1 MSNDPLSSSSP
12 PLDRKYKDVYL
23 DNFRKQA
30 VYAALVVCLIEYI
43 FTTLFSLRIT
53 SLKNLL
59 WTPFQTKVLWTS
71 TLCGIILIFL
81 GIIRSTQISVWRPKH
96 LSAGAEL
103 LAAFRNQDYY
113 IMAACYALSG
123 VVMIRIYFSTLME
136 ESYTS
141 QWFTYPPGHRA
152 YARELNM
159 ENLFILFYGLI
170 LGAGYSAKHIIEE
183 KDLLRI
189 PPVQQP
195 KAAAIKASMSTMI
208 HSSRKYAG
216 KAFLVSYVVF
226 MTTKNI
232 VYYMVVPFVGFFW
245 SGILASP
252 VMGFRWYDLY
262 LILRMLMAG
271 TFVVLGWEMADRV
284 FDDDDN
290 TLIRSM
296 AYAELARLA
305 TQEPDRRV
313 KLFLD
318 TNHDFTTSAWKSIS
332 EECIHTLDTLCTRLR
347 NEYTTTKKPQDPYLE
362 QLWKQTTPTKPPST
376 ILRRISL
383 KEGDIISRHDEYNAD
398 GRRLDDR
405 TLGLFVSENS
415 IIDQDTETSW
425 AATATT
431 SPLVQLDDDKWAMLP
446 RLLVKDGLERIS
458 QFGWI
463 KNMSVI
469 TIDQKTRTLFSN
481 SPDLINAIQALGGLT
496 ISSFKEDTYGYVQH
510 DIAKV
515 LDALVGT
522 LLDVEHFISSP
533 PDSYRSLPHLYNG
546 QCVWTE
552 PEAVIR
558 ALNDSIYEIA
568 MTFSD
573 YMDQVKIRV
582 QKKYQAKLSG
592 FL

>member
-1 MSNDPLSSSSP
+1 MAT
-12 PLDRKYKDVYL
+12 
-23 DNFRKQA
+23 Q
-30 VYAALVVCLIEYI
+30 
-43 FTTLFSLRIT
+43 T
-53 SLKNLL
+53 S
-59 WTPFQTKVLWTS
+59 
-71 TLCGIILIFL
+71 
-81 GIIRSTQISVWRPKH
+81 
-96 LSAGAEL
+96 SAGAEL

-113 IMAACYALSG
+113 IMTACYALSG
-123 VVMIRIYFSTLME
+123 VAMIRIYFSTLME
-136 ESYTS
+136 ELYTS

-152 YARELNM
+152 YAKELNM
-159 ENLFILFYGLI
+159 ENLFILFYGLV

-183 KDLLRI
+183 KDILRI

-226 MTTKNI
+226 MTSKNI

-245 SGILASP
+245 SGLLASP

-262 LILRMLMAG
+262 LITRMLMAG

-284 FDDDDN
+284 FDVFYAVTPSVSLLSSQPNNCLLDGLRIQDGN
-290 TLIRSM
+290 NVLVRSM

-305 TQEPDRRV
+305 TQEPERRV

-318 TNHDFTTSAWKSIS
+318 TNHDFTTSAWKSFS
-332 EECIHTLDTLCTRLR
+332 EECIHTLDTLRTHLR
-347 NEYTTTKKPQDPYLE
+347 NEYITTKKPHDPYLD
-362 QLWKQTTPTKPPST
+362 QLWKKTTPTKPPST
-376 ILRRISL
+376 IIRRVSL
-383 KEGDIISRHDEYNAD
+383 KEDDIISRHDEYNAD

-415 IIDQDTETSW
+415 IMDQVTETSW
-425 AATATT
+425 AAAETT
-431 SPLVQLDDDKWAMLP
+431 SRLVHLDDDKWAMLP

-463 KNMSVI
+463 KNMSVV

-481 SPDLINAIQALGGLT
+481 SPDLINAIQALGGLMT
-496 ISSFKEDTYGYVQH
+496 SSFKEDTYGYVQH

-533 PDSYRSLPHLYNG
+533 PESYRSLPYLYNG
-546 QCVWTE
+546 QCIWTE

-568 MTFSD
+568 MTFGD
-573 YMDQVKIRV
+573 YMDQVKIKV
-582 QKKYQAKLSG
+582 DKKCQAKLAG